1 MKVEL
6 RKNGGPKI
14 TADRE
19 GLHALRELLGAAL
32 EVGHGFQSDGT
43 LPEVVVV
50 DDRGKVMLP
59 ARPEKKVS
67 IEDFEKHL
75 AGRAEAERELRQSLG
90 IDLDPDH
97 VANLKQLYGDPEKL
111 AQDLKAATAGQRAE
125 TEAEFRRRHGVRQTS
140 LGEIPEL
147 KKRGEGIEAE
157 RLDSGQE

>member
-50 DDRGKVMLP
+50 DDKGKVMLP
-59 ARPEKKVS
+59 ARPEKHLT
-67 IEDFEKHL
+67 ERDFEKVML
-75 AGRAEAERELRQSLG
+75 DAQEKRLAERTAEDERFKRVQAA
-90 IDLDPDH
+90 LDRDT
-97 VANLKQLYGDPEKL
+97 NLKRLYGGTDPTSGRKEP
-111 AQDLKAATAGQRAE
+111 AQ
-125 TEAEFRRRHGVRQTS
+125 
-140 LGEIPEL
+140 P
-147 KKRGEGIEAE
+147 GIEAE

>member
-59 ARPEKKVS
+59 ARPEKRVEVVDEKS
-67 IEDFEKHL
+67 IP
-75 AGRAEAERELRQSLG
+75 
-90 IDLDPDH
+90 DLDPGH
-97 VANLKQLYGDPEKL
+97 VTNLKRLYGDRGPMSRHKEP
-111 AQDLKAATAGQRAE
+111 AQ
-125 TEAEFRRRHGVRQTS
+125 
-140 LGEIPEL
+140 P
-147 KKRGEGIEAE
+147 GIEAE

>member
-59 ARPEKKVS
+59 VRPEKQLT
-67 IEDFEKHL
+67 ERDFEKVMFDDQEKRL
-75 AGRAEAERELRQSLG
+75 AERAAEDERFKRVQAA
-90 IDLDPDH
+90 LDRDT
-97 VANLKQLYGDPEKL
+97 NLKRLYGGTDPTSRHKEP
-111 AQDLKAATAGQRAE
+111 AE
-125 TEAEFRRRHGVRQTS
+125 
-140 LGEIPEL
+140 P
-147 KKRGEGIEAE
+147 GIEAE

>member
-59 ARPEKKVS
+59 ARPEKKVQAV
-67 IEDFEKHL
+67 DEK
-75 AGRAEAERELRQSLG
+75 SLP
-90 IDLDPDH
+90 DLDPGH
-97 VANLKQLYGDPEKL
+97 VANLKHLYGDPIQVALNHKEFL
-111 AQDLKAATAGQRAE
+111 ERRLQEE
-125 TEAEFRRRHGVRQTS
+125 TESLLRLRGLREEPAE
-140 LGEIPEL
+140 P
-147 KKRGEGIEAE
+147 GIEAE

>member
-6 RKNGGPKI
+6 YKNRGQKI

-19 GLHALRELLGAAL
+19 GLHALRELLGLAL

-59 ARPEKKVS
+59 ARPEKRVGPVDEKS
-67 IEDFEKHL
+67 IP
-75 AGRAEAERELRQSLG
+75 G
-90 IDLDPDH
+90 LDPGH
-97 VANLKQLYGDPEKL
+97 VTNLKHLYGDLGPTSGHY
-111 AQDLKAATAGQRAE
+111 APSHQQQAAAE
-125 TEAEFRRRHGVRQTS
+125 LELRRRGLRK
-140 LGEIPEL
+140 EPDEP
-147 KKRGEGIEAE
+147 GIEAE

>member
-59 ARPEKKVS
+59 ARPEKKVQAV
-67 IEDFEKHL
+67 DEK
-75 AGRAEAERELRQSLG
+75 SLP
-90 IDLDPDH
+90 DLDPGH
-97 VANLKQLYGDPEKL
+97 ITNLKRLYGDRGPMSGHKEP
-111 AQDLKAATAGQRAE
+111 AE
-125 TEAEFRRRHGVRQTS
+125 
-140 LGEIPEL
+140 P
-147 KKRGEGIEAE
+147 GIETE

>member
-59 ARPEKKVS
+59 ARPEKKVQAV
-67 IEDFEKHL
+67 DEK
-75 AGRAEAERELRQSLG
+75 SLP
-90 IDLDPDH
+90 DLDPGH
-97 VANLKQLYGDPEKL
+97 ITNLKRLYGDRGPTSGRREP
-111 AQDLKAATAGQRAE
+111 AQ
-125 TEAEFRRRHGVRQTS
+125 
-140 LGEIPEL
+140 P
-147 KKRGEGIEAE
+147 GIEAE

>member
-50 DDRGKVMLP
+50 DERGKVMLP
-59 ARPEKKVS
+59 ARPEKRVWAPDEK
-67 IEDFEKHL
+67 EDLDKL
-75 AGRAEAERELRQSLG
+75 VA
-90 IDLDPDH
+90 DLDPDY
-97 VANLKQLYGDPEKL
+97 VANLKRLYAGADPTSGHY
-111 AQDLKAATAGQRAE
+111 APSHQQQAAAE
-125 TEAEFRRRHGVRQTS
+125 LELRRRGLHK
-140 LGEIPEL
+140 EPAEP
-147 KKRGEGIEAE
+147 GIEAE

>member
-59 ARPEKKVS
+59 ARPEKKVQAV
-67 IEDFEKHL
+67 DEKSLPDLDPGHATNL
-75 AGRAEAERELRQSLG
+75 KRLYGDRGPTSRHWTASDQQRAEAELELRRRGLRKE
-90 IDLDPDH
+90 P
-97 VANLKQLYGDPEKL
+97 
-111 AQDLKAATAGQRAE
+111 
-125 TEAEFRRRHGVRQTS
+125 TE
-140 LGEIPEL
+140 P
-147 KKRGEGIEAE
+147 GIEAE